1 MSFCYGLLESL
12 CRGLTIVAI
21 LGMAACVSAPPKVEY
36 KSIIV
41 PVTKYIPVPKKYLT
55 QCPIATPSTNTVHEA
70 LIVAKKR
77 KTALINCN
85 QQLDSISHIQGADVN
100 GGH

>member
-1 MSFCYGLLESL
+1 MSLCYGLLKYL

-21 LGMAACVSAPPKVEY
+21 LGMAACVSAPPKIEY
-36 KSIIV
+36 KPV
-41 PVTKYIPVPKKYLT
+41 TVTVTKYIPVPKKYLAH
-55 QCPIATPSTNTVHEA
+55 CPIAIPSTNTVHEA